1 MFAMLNFRI
10 TAALAALQV
19 FIVTVLW
26 VDGPWLFGAAVGA
39 VNAAALVIFGRSIM
53 AARAVTSRPRAT
65 RAVYLVALGGF
76 LVQLA
81 LGRLLLANDRAA
93 VPATAAALVAALALV
108 VVYSLALNRLT
119 RTE

>member
-26 VDGPWLFGAAVGA
+26 ADGPWLFGAVVGA
-39 VNAAALVIFGRSIM
+39 VNAAVLVGFGRSIM
-53 AARAVTSRPRAT
+53 AARTVTSQPQAT
-65 RAVYLVALGGF
+65 RAVYLAALGGF

-81 LGRLLLANDRAA
+81 LGRLLLANDRAVLPTLA
-93 VPATAAALVAALALV
+93 VLGAALALI
-108 VVYSLALNRLT
+108 VVYSLTLNRLT
-119 RTE
+119 RSK